1 MLHISRKNKQQKG
14 MGEWG
19 VRENFTQILVFKRK
33 HQLELII
40 SQKIA
45 VDRVGLQS

>member
-1 MLHISRKNKQQKG
+1 MLHISRKNKQKKR

-19 VRENFTQILVFKRK
+19 VRENFTQIFVAKRNQQLV
-33 HQLELII
+33 LII